1 MRSPSNTASVGGGG
15 HFFGLRR
22 GASLRT
28 LLSFHSNSSSAASSP
43 SPTGTGRSAAA
54 AANIGVI
61 SSKGC
66 CNTGGDSAV
75 ASSGR
80 HRHHSHH
87 GGDDAHRV
95 LLNKNGKS
103 SNGIPA
109 ARQFSTMAPV
119 KAPANQVR
127 QVRLEGNLGCFFKVS
142 FSRRLS

>member
-1 MRSPSNTASVGGGG
+1 MRSPSNTASEGGGGGGG
-15 HFFGLRR
+15 HFFGLSR

-95 LLNKNGKS
+95 LLKNGKS
-103 SNGIPA
+103 SNGIPV

-127 QVRLEGNLGCFFKVS
+127 QVKLEGNL
-142 FSRRLS
+142 

>member
-1 MRSPSNTASVGGGG
+1 MRSPSNTASEGGGGGGG
-15 HFFGLRR
+15 HFFGLSR

-43 SPTGTGRSAAA
+43 SPTGTGRSAAAA

-95 LLNKNGKS
+95 LLKNGKS
-103 SNGIPA
+103 SNGIPV

-127 QVRLEGNLGCFFKVS
+127 QVKLEGNL
-142 FSRRLS
+142 